1 MRRDEELDALISAF
15 SVDIPAADP
24 QRKED
29 NIALAKKN
37 YETHQRNAE
46 QVRPM
51 VKASEKRKWFEQME
65 HNMTTF
71 KAALFG
77 TSGLIA
83 AGAAMVFIIPVVTM
97 QQVDFKAPAESEISV
112 LGDQDQETYAKQ
124 APKMGVLS
132 SRAGSAMDEGLV
144 QMQPTSPPLM
154 AMPAQ
159 DARSVSSMAVAP
171 PNLDFGVKP
180 GPGDRFED
188 VDASGV
194 KIVAEEPVSTFSIDV
209 DTASYATVRS
219 YLKQGQIPPADAVR
233 IEEMINYFPYSYAGP
248 DEGGAPFQ
256 THVAT
261 VETPWNP
268 DTKLVHIGIQGMMPE
283 VEERP
288 ALDLV
293 FLIDTSGSMR
303 GPDRLGLLKTSL
315 KMMLP
320 SLRPEDRVGIV
331 TYAGS
336 AGVALEMTSASDVET
351 ISSKL
356 ESLTSGGG
364 TAGAAGLRTA
374 YDMISS
380 GDEGDRIGRVILA
393 TDGDFNVGMSSPEE
407 MKDFISEK
415 RETGAY
421 LSVLG
426 FGQGNYNDALMQ
438 ALAQNGNGQAAYIDT
453 LFEARKVMQDQVT
466 GALFPIANDVKIQ
479 VEFNPDQ
486 IAEYRLIG
494 YETRALAREDFND
507 DTVDAGEIGAG
518 HSVTAIYE
526 VTPVGSPALRNDPLR
541 YGADDA
547 LPVSSYE
554 LGFLKLRYKLPGEDK
569 SSLLSTPIEIEATA
583 PTQDQSFATAIAGFG
598 QMLKDDTYLGEWS
611 ISDAITLAGSA
622 EGDDPWGYRRE
633 AVSLMQLFESLEKL
647 K

>member
-1 MRRDEELDALISAF
+1 
-15 SVDIPAADP
+15 
-24 QRKED
+24 
-29 NIALAKKN
+29 
-37 YETHQRNAE
+37 
-46 QVRPM
+46 
-51 VKASEKRKWFEQME
+51 
-65 HNMTTF
+65 
-71 KAALFG
+71 
-77 TSGLIA
+77 
-83 AGAAMVFIIPVVTM
+83 
-97 QQVDFKAPAESEISV
+97 
-112 LGDQDQETYAKQ
+112 
-124 APKMGVLS
+124 
-132 SRAGSAMDEGLV
+132 
-144 QMQPTSPPLM
+144 
-154 AMPAQ
+154 
-159 DARSVSSMAVAP
+159 
-171 PNLDFGVKP
+171 
-180 GPGDRFED
+180 
-188 VDASGV
+188 
-194 KIVAEEPVSTFSIDV
+194 
-209 DTASYATVRS
+209 
-219 YLKQGQIPPADAVR
+219 
-233 IEEMINYFPYSYAGP
+233 
-248 DEGGAPFQ
+248 
-256 THVAT
+256 
-261 VETPWNP
+261 
-268 DTKLVHIGIQGMMPE
+268 
-283 VEERP
+283 
-288 ALDLV
+288 
-293 FLIDTSGSMR
+293 
-303 GPDRLGLLKTSL
+303 
-315 KMMLP
+315 
-320 SLRPEDRVGIV
+320 
-331 TYAGS
+331 
-336 AGVALEMTSASDVET
+336 
-351 ISSKL
+351 
-356 ESLTSGGG
+356 
-364 TAGAAGLRTA
+364 
-374 YDMISS
+374 
-380 GDEGDRIGRVILA
+380 
-393 TDGDFNVGMSSPEE
+393 